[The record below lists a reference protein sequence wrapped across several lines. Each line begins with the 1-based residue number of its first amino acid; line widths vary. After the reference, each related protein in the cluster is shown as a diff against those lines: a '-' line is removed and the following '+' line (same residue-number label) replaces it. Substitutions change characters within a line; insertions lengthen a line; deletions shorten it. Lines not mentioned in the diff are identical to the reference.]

1 MFSHRQRS
9 QGAQIRRLLAG
20 AFSQKL
26 DPALATPSSTSSVLR
41 QVEDE
46 FGQSVKQGSE
56 TYRQRLIPLLDRLLE
71 LMALAEADWS
81 ETVRESSRT
90 RAILESLRIVCSI
103 LVKRFLGV
111 RDGEY
116 LNVEYLVEYEAI
128 FRDPQKLREV
138 IQPLRSVLAPGG
150 GFWRLAGSSVWAA
163 VAGCIKRYSCY
174 ISSW

>member
-128 FRDPQKLREV
+128 FQGPSETERGDSAPEV
-138 IQPLRSVLAPGG
+138 SSSTWGD
-150 GFWRLAGSSVWAA
+150 FWRLAGSSVWAA